1 MMKFIF
7 ENTPDGRNKLWTLF
21 FVILIPVPFMLL
33 FLSFMIEGIRKG
45 TLEMEFPLAF
55 VGLMLFIILWSKQVI
70 AGSYNKQIASQ
81 IEISLY
87 KFSGWGLI
95 YVFAILT
102 SFLIKEGLKSLG
114 YEVIVEN
121 NLLLSLVFAI
131 LSYIGWKLGA
141 ILKYLGE
148 SPLDKYKRGHNTII
162 TFLTP
167 HQILEQTILGI
178 IGYMIASFTAYFII
192 SYFRNLI

>member
-7 ENTPDGRNKLWTLF
+7 ENTPDGRNKLWTLL

-33 FLSFMIEGIRKG
+33 FLTFIIEEIQKG
-45 TLEMEFPLAF
+45 ALEMEFPLAL
-55 VGLMLFIILWSKQVI
+55 VGLMLFVILWSKQVI

-95 YVFAILT
+95 FVFAILT
-102 SFLIKEGLKSLG
+102 SFLIKEGLKNLG
-114 YEVIVEN
+114 FEGVTEN
-121 NLLLSLVFAI
+121 SLLLSLVFTI
-131 LSYIGWKLGA
+131 LSYIGWKIGA

-148 SPLDKYKRGHNTII
+148 SPLDKYKREHHLTISS
-162 TFLTP
+162 LTP

-178 IGYMIASFTAYFII
+178 IGYMVASFTAFFII
-192 SYFRNLI
+192 SCFRNLI

>member
-7 ENTPDGRNKLWTLF
+7 ENTPDGRNKLWTLL

-33 FLSFMIEGIRKG
+33 FLSFIIEGIRKG

-55 VGLMLFIILWSKQVI
+55 VGLILFIILWIKQVI

-95 YVFAILT
+95 FVFAILT
-102 SFLIKEGLKSLG
+102 SFLIKEGLKNLG
-114 YEVIVEN
+114 FEGVTEN
-121 NLLLSLVFAI
+121 SLLLSLVFTI
-131 LSYIGWKLGA
+131 LSYIGWKIGA

-148 SPLDKYKRGHNTII
+148 SPLAKYKREHNSTDS
-162 TFLTP
+162 LTP

-178 IGYMIASFTAYFII
+178 IGYMIASFTAFFII